1 MKVITILILFMP
13 ILTIN
18 YDLVNG
24 EKKIINSLNS
34 SEIYYFYINAV
45 QYQELN
51 VSLTMS
57 YMSNKPFTYT
67 YIYECSNSSSSSCLQ
82 NTSQYI
88 TTTTNNNQLISSFT
102 YSVNYSD
109 TQYIALK
116 FTSNY
121 NISKFTIKIDSEF
134 IYDLSNG
141 VDKNITNL
149 KSGISYYFFLPS
161 TQLQTDIINLT
172 MNYMSIEPFSYLYI
186 YEYESRSSSN
196 YINIKNQ
203 NLTMLKKNNELS
215 SSFTYLVSS
224 YTTKYIALKLTP
236 IYNISYIVVNIN
248 AEGVYNLTNGVDN
261 NVTNLKSRITYYFFL
276 PSTKYQISFINLTM
290 NYMSSNPFYY
300 FDIYEYSNKSALIW
314 QRKDYN
320 SITTSSNNK
329 WLSTF
334 TYLVKDDDTKY
345 IVLKFTFESNINYI
359 IANFDSY
366 KYELLNDGDKKII
379 SNLKSGNKYYILIE
393 MNNKRRIKVNLTMSY
408 NYYNPLSLLYL

>member
-1 MKVITILILFMP
+1 MKVITILILLIP

-116 FTSNY
+116 FTPNY
-121 NISKFTIKIDSEF
+121 NISHFTIKIDSEF

-149 KSGISYYFFLPS
+149 KSGIPYYFFLPS

-261 NVTNLKSRITYYFFL
+261 NVTNLKSGIIYYFFYRL
-276 PSTKYQISFINLTM
+276 RNIIFLL
-290 NYMSSNPFYY
+290 
-300 FDIYEYSNKSALIW
+300 LI
-314 QRKDYN
+314 
-320 SITTSSNNK
+320 
-329 WLSTF
+329 
-334 TYLVKDDDTKY
+334 
-345 IVLKFTFESNINYI
+345 
-359 IANFDSY
+359 
-366 KYELLNDGDKKII
+366 
-379 SNLKSGNKYYILIE
+379 
-393 MNNKRRIKVNLTMSY
+393 
-408 NYYNPLSLLYL
+408 